1 MNFSNFYWFSLFL
14 AMNGLILVLLAI
26 NVSKLRI
33 RNRISYGDDGNKEL
47 LKAIRVHANGI
58 EQVPIFSLLL
68 LALTLNSTSP
78 LVLSVFVVG
87 FTLARCSHAVGMLFG
102 IHRARQVGA
111 GVTYLLQC
119 VAAAVLLLKVLS

>member
-1 MNFSNFYWFSLFL
+1 MNFDNFYWFSLFL

-26 NVSKLRI
+26 NVSLIRI
-33 RNRISYGDDGNKEL
+33 RNRVSYGDGGNKEL

-68 LALTLNSTSP
+68 LALTLNSASS
-78 LVLSVFVVG
+78 LVLSSLVVG
-87 FTLARCSHAVGMLFG
+87 FTFARCSHAVGMIFG
-102 IHRARQVGA
+102 FHRARQVGA

-119 VAAAVLLLKVLS
+119 VAVVVLFLKIL